1 MGNVTSAP
9 VPGPTAAPSPPIP
22 VITLPVQR
30 SPVEDGASGLH
41 YSGRVYQNT
50 FQALSK
56 DICNGA
62 SVGPD
67 KIGDVYSNGISN
79 PQLPI
84 DPSTK
89 RISQTA
95 LQGYITSMVS
105 SGLVPG
111 QMGSFDDQMTADR
124 TFYTAIQSEYCFYE
138 VRYTAAMTQF
148 LNTISQ
154 PNPDQSAADAALQPI
169 IALNGRLN
177 SLLEIMSYVIND
189 RAQKINARSP
199 AIDQANQQLDTN
211 IATLAAQ
218 KVFLTSSDATIKT
231 QEEMVR
237 YSAEKSR
244 AMNIQIMFFV
254 ALNVV
259 ALGTV
264 LSVYKAMPPK

>member
-1 MGNVTSAP
+1 MGNTVSTPAP
-9 VPGPTAAPSPPIP
+9 PPPTPPSPPIP

-41 YSGRVYQNT
+41 YSGRVYMNS

-62 SVGPD
+62 SVSPNQ
-67 KIGDVYSNGISN
+67 INDVYSNGVSN
-79 PQLPI
+79 PQLTM
-84 DPSTK
+84 DPSTH
-89 RISQTA
+89 RISQQA
-95 LQGYITSMVS
+95 LQSYVTSLMS

-111 QMGSFDDQMTADR
+111 QMGSFDDQMNADR
-124 TFYTAIQSEYCFYE
+124 VFYDALQTEYCFYE
-138 VRYTAAMTQF
+138 ARYVAALTQF
-148 LNTISQ
+148 LNIISQ
-154 PNPDQSAADAALQPI
+154 PNPDQAAADAALQPV
-169 IALNGRLN
+169 IAINGRLN

-199 AIDQANQQLDTN
+199 KIDQANQQLDAN
-211 IATLAAQ
+211 IATLTAQ
-218 KVFLTSSDATIKT
+218 KEFLTSSDAAIKT
-231 QEEMVR
+231 REEMVKF
-237 YSAEKSR
+237 SSEKSR

-264 LSVYKAMPPK
+264 LSVYKAIPPK

>member
-1 MGNVTSAP
+1 MGNSVSAP
-9 VPGPTAAPSPPIP
+9 VPGPAAAPSPPLP

-62 SVGPD
+62 SVSPD
-67 KIGDVYSNGISN
+67 RINDVYQNGISN

-95 LQGYITSMVS
+95 LQGYVTSLVS

-111 QMGSFDDQMTADR
+111 QMSSFDDQMAADR
-124 TFYTAIQSEYCFYE
+124 TFYTNLQSEYCFYE
-138 VRYTAAMTQF
+138 ARYTAAMTQF

-154 PNPDQSAADAALQPI
+154 PNADQAASDAALQPVI
-169 IALNGRLN
+169 SLNGRLN
-177 SLLEIMSYVIND
+177 SLLEVMSYVIND
-189 RAQKINARSP
+189 RAQKINSRSP
-199 AIDQANQQLDTN
+199 AIDQANQQLDAN
-211 IATLAAQ
+211 IATLTAQ
-218 KVFLTSSDATIKT
+218 KTFLTSSDATIKT

-237 YSAEKSR
+237 YTAEKSR